1 MSVLR
6 DQIGVI
12 LMLLVLI
19 PLEVIFVLVLLD
31 TLAMERCVVSVYLY
45 SLNGIYQSTLI
56 LSQAAEMVRFF
67 CMMVV
72 HSLLTTPMELY
83 WFVWTM
89 SMVLCVMTGGT
100 LWMPLLSVL
109 SWDSY
114 LLVCSIIC
122 G

>member
-1 MSVLR
+1 MSVLK

-19 PLEVIFVLVLLD
+19 PLGVILVLVLLD
-31 TLAMERCVVSVYLY
+31 TLAMERFVVSVYLY

-56 LSQAAEMVRFF
+56 LSQAAEMERFF
-67 CMMVV
+67 CMMVA
-72 HSLLTTPMELY
+72 HSQLTTPMGLY

-109 SWDSY
+109 SWDSH